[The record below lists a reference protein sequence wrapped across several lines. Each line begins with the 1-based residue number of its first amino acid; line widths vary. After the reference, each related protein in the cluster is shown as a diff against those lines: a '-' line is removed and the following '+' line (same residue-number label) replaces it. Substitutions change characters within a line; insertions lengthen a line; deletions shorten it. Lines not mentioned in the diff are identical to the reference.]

1 MNYKKKFFLFFFTV
15 WLFLSPFLESFSEVY
30 FSPEDHIGSRLIK
43 LINSAQKKIYAA
55 VYMIT
60 DKTIAQALIKAKNR
74 GIDVQ
79 IITDKISKESIYG
92 KAFFL
97 KSGGICVSVFNPP
110 ESTYNSFLNNSSIM
124 HNKFALIDGTL
135 WTGSFNW
142 TQSASQRNQEN
153 VILTDEKDVCNKY
166 EKQFEKLKKQCY
178 EIRRSDLENEK
189 KQTKKN

>member
-15 WLFLSPFLESFSEVY
+15 WLFLSPFVESLSEIY
-30 FSPEDHIGSRLIK
+30 FSPEDHIGSKLIK

-97 KSGGICVSVFNPP
+97 KNGGICVRVFNPP
-110 ESTYNSFLNNSSIM
+110 ESTYNSFFNNSSIM

-153 VILTDEKDVCNKY
+153 VILTDEKDMYNKY

-178 EIRRSDLENEK
+178 EIRRSEIEK
-189 KQTKKN
+189 KCSFVP